1 MSEVN
6 RRRWAMNKLMIV
18 VLTLM
23 MSFGAHAAHMQW
35 CGELSSDGGKICV
48 RSTSE
53 RGKYAG
59 DLAKRSPS
67 DKTVWRPTPALQ
79 DFESRIEESLLRSM
93 YRSLVSV
100 DVSFTDENAPS
111 TNETITSANFLAML
125 ERGKAS
131 NFRRWY
137 LHVYTNGLDEAV
149 ARRETELFNREC
161 EVSSKCRRLFLK
173 VNPADQQSEEFKEFA
188 QAQAELEGVAM
199 YRRHFADD
207 CLDVRN
213 DASARFAQKNRRV
226 TQVYEVKQSGDD
238 FGRFLTSLPLN
249 VHTPS
254 AELKAVMAAM
264 RDLRLK
270 HRDRFFQLPGLGAR
284 AKRCVLCRRDV
295 CHASECVV
303 FTMTREAKESSGT
316 KLRHEVGFFVPCCD
330 HCLKHTFFLSSA
342 IRKKTTGLH
351 EIATLISCGYDFC
364 GAERLDVN
372 KDKKSHGWF
381 ESGRARFCTPKA
393 RMYEWMGDAT
403 GNP

>member
-35 CGELSSDGGKICV
+35 CGELSSDGGKICA

-67 DKTVWRPTPALQ
+67 DKTVCRPTPTLQ

-125 ERGKAS
+125 ERGQAS

-161 EVSSKCRRLFLK
+161 EVSSKCRRLFLR
-173 VNPADQQSEEFKEFA
+173 VNPADHQSEEF
-188 QAQAELEGVAM
+188 
-199 YRRHFADD
+199 
-207 CLDVRN
+207 N
-213 DASARFAQKNRRV
+213 
-226 TQVYEVKQSGDD
+226 
-238 FGRFLTSLPLN
+238 LN
-249 VHTPS
+249 
-254 AELKAVMAAM
+254 KAVGAA
-264 RDLRLK
+264 
-270 HRDRFFQLPGLGAR
+270 HRVCVGQIQLPYVWA
-284 AKRCVLCRRDV
+284 A
-295 CHASECVV
+295 A
-303 FTMTREAKESSGT
+303 
-316 KLRHEVGFFVPCCD
+316 
-330 HCLKHTFFLSSA
+330 
-342 IRKKTTGLH
+342 
-351 EIATLISCGYDFC
+351 
-364 GAERLDVN
+364 
-372 KDKKSHGWF
+372 
-381 ESGRARFCTPKA
+381 
-393 RMYEWMGDAT
+393 
-403 GNP
+403 